1 MIFQEHKNKSSV
13 IVDSATTH
21 GVLPRMYP
29 LPWQEHGNNRRA
41 VPQRVAGSQEPLRP
55 PAKWIR
61 TGSVQ
66 LFNVLPDEKPMR
78 AILRLNFAL
87 KCLSQS
93 NRRIRH
99 HPLVITSD
107 TTEQLFPYIC
117 SRGYAPAARF
127 FPLRKSILNIRG
139 EVVL

>member
-21 GVLPRMYP
+21 GVLSRMYP

-66 LFNVLPDEKPMR
+66 LFKDLHDEKIMK
-78 AILRLNFAL
+78 AILWLNFAL
-87 KCLSQS
+87 KCLTQS

-107 TTEQLFPYIC
+107 TTAQLSLI
-117 SRGYAPAARF
+117 YANAGMRLQAGSS
-127 FPLRKSILNIRG
+127 LQGKSILNIR
-139 EVVL
+139 EKVVL